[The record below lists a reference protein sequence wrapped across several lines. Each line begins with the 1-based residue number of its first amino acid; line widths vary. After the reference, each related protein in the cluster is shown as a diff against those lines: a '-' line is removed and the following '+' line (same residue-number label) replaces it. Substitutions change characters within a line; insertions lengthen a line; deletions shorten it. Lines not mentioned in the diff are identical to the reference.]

1 MNSFNNYSMKF
12 DALVHDRLQ
21 TKLKP
26 YGIFLRKS
34 FYKNQMKNTFKRKN
48 VDRDDMSNVTSLGMQ
63 IITLLGTQK
72 KIKEAIINL
81 LEENHTSNEE
91 SLTDKSIIEI
101 LNYSGNKDKKQSIAD
116 LIMHRFFQIIR
127 KKQLVQKLDSI
138 FPEWKKGMKID
149 SRQRYREEWFKMVYL
164 SAHVG
169 LEILQQLSLDYKFE
183 HVSYSFRNNRL
194 SRRIISRRSEKPN
207 LKKVKEYFVNKLS
220 EGSVL
225 LSTELINDHFVYLL
239 QTLNE
244 GIIINDPL
252 GIKLFKF
259 GYNTKKSYLINGM
272 VINMNIQR
280 NIEVNIKKLEHRLK
294 YNPCL
299 LKHLKKYANFE
310 NTDQL
315 PRNLPEY
322 MGERNFFNWEEIYQ
336 FQIGKLANIFY

>member
-1 MNSFNNYSMKF
+1 MKF
-12 DALVHDRLQ
+12 DILVHDRLQ

-34 FYKNQMKNTFKRKN
+34 FYKNQMKNTFKRRN
-48 VDRDDMSNVTSLGMQ
+48 IDRDDMSNVTSLGMQ

-81 LEENHTSNEE
+81 LEENHSNNEE

-101 LNYSGNKDKKQSIAD
+101 LNYSDNKDKKQTIAD

-127 KKQLVQKLDSI
+127 KKQLAQKLDSI
-138 FPEWKKGMKID
+138 FPEWRNGMKID
-149 SRQRYREEWFKMVYL
+149 SRQRYRKEWFKMAYL
-164 SAHVG
+164 SAPVG
-169 LEILQQLSLDYKFE
+169 LEILQQLNLDYKFK

-194 SRRIISRRSEKPN
+194 SRRINSRRFEKPN
-207 LKKVKEYFVNKLS
+207 LKKLKEYFVKKLS

-225 LSTELINDHFVYLL
+225 LSTEIINDHFVYLL
-239 QTLNE
+239 QIFNE

-252 GIKLFKF
+252 GIKLFEF

-272 VINMNIQR
+272 VINRKIQR

-310 NTDQL
+310 NANQL

-322 MGERNFFNWEEIYQ
+322 MGERNFFNWEEVYQ
-336 FQIGKLANIFY
+336 FQIGKWANIFY

>member
-1 MNSFNNYSMKF
+1 MKF

-34 FYKNQMKNTFKRKN
+34 FYRNQMKNTFKRKN
-48 VDRDDMSNVTSLGMQ
+48 IDRDNMSSVTSLGMQ

-81 LEENHTSNEE
+81 LEENHTNNEE

-101 LNYSGNKDKKQSIAD
+101 LNYSGNKDKKQTIAD
-116 LIMHRFFQIIR
+116 LIMHRFFQIIE
-127 KKQLVQKLDSI
+127 KKQLAQKLDSI
-138 FPEWKKGMKID
+138 FPEWRKGMKID
-149 SRQRYREEWFKMVYL
+149 SKQRYRKEWLEMVYL
-164 SAHVG
+164 SAPVG
-169 LEILQQLSLDYKFE
+169 LEILQQLSFDLKFK

-225 LSTELINDHFVYLL
+225 LSTELINDHFVYVL
-239 QTLNE
+239 QTVNE

-252 GIKLFKF
+252 GIKLFEF

-272 VINMNIQR
+272 VINMKIQR

-322 MGERNFFNWEEIYQ
+322 MGERNFFNWEEVYQ
-336 FQIGKLANIFY
+336 FQIGKWANIFY